1 MFGPFLLEE
10 KSEIFKSK
18 WTRELQQRKAIHEQL
33 KQAANQEARQKQ
45 IEQEIQ
51 MIEEVLEI

>member
-1 MFGPFLLEE
+1 MRSSNQNGQESFN
-10 KSEIFKSK
+10 K
-18 WTRELQQRKAIHEQL
+18 RKAIREQL

>member
-10 KSEIFKSK
+10 KSEIFKSNGQESFNK
-18 WTRELQQRKAIHEQL
+18 EKAIREQL

-51 MIEEVLEI
+51 MIEEVLKP